1 MLEERGAL
9 RRVGEGRLRR
19 ILREHL
25 GRQRIERGRDRR
37 RARGLRAAD
46 QAPDERLVPEMD
58 PIEDAD
64 REVQRTLWPSGEVVE
79 DYSTLRASAA
89 PVTRPIVAVA
99 VAGGVARAAIARR
112 RFGRRTGRAS
122 RISSGTGDATARM

>member
-1 MLEERGAL
+1 VLEERGAL

-19 ILREHL
+19 VLREHL
-25 GRQRIERGRDRR
+25 GGQRIERRGHRR
-37 RARGLRAAD
+37 RTRGLRTAD
-46 QAPDERLVPEMD
+46 ETADERLMAEVD

-64 REVQRTLWPSGEVVE
+64 REVQWTLRPSGEVVK

-89 PVTRPIVAVA
+89 PVVRPMAP
-99 VAGGVARAAIARR
+99 VAGAGCAARAAIARR

-122 RISSGTGDATARM
+122 RTSSGTGDATARM